1 MDFKFFFNYH
11 AQSLKYQALDLLIL
25 NVQEFFDAIQNGRIS
40 NDDSYIFM
48 RWNSGYEKWTASKY
62 NKHRAL
68 KFLEAYIFINC
79 LLSKNTKEIHHKNG
93 FEDRNISSFRCKF
106 WKSHIS
112 EHHVRWVCLHKYW
125 AELEEPFELWNL
137 DFISGKERKQTPH
150 KIHHKMLLLV
160 KPDENS
166 GWQITGKIMSQED
179 FMKDD
184 IKCLHCK

>member
-1 MDFKFFFNYH
+1 MLQVDFNRDEEQYAPSLDDNMDFKFFFNYH
-11 AQSLKYQALDLLIL
+11 SQSLKYQAPDLLIL
-25 NVQEFFDAIQNGRIS
+25 NVQEFFDAIQNDRIS

-106 WKSHIS
+106 
-112 EHHVRWVCLHKYW
+112 
-125 AELEEPFELWNL
+125 
-137 DFISGKERKQTPH
+137 
-150 KIHHKMLLLV
+150 
-160 KPDENS
+160 
-166 GWQITGKIMSQED
+166 
-179 FMKDD
+179 
-184 IKCLHCK
+184 